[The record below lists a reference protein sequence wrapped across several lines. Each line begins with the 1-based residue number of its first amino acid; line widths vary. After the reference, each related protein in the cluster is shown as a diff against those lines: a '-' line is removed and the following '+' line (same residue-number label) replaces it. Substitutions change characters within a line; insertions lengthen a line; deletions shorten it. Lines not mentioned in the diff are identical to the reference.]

1 MLSAC
6 TPAKPSAS
14 CSPEVP
20 MPKLPRVA
28 ALTVYDMTKALDKS
42 TVISDL
48 RLDSKTGGKS
58 GKYKR

>member
-6 TPAKPSAS
+6 TPAKTSAS
-14 CSPEVP
+14 CFSEVP

-42 TVISDL
+42 IVIRDL

-58 GKYKR
+58 DQYKR